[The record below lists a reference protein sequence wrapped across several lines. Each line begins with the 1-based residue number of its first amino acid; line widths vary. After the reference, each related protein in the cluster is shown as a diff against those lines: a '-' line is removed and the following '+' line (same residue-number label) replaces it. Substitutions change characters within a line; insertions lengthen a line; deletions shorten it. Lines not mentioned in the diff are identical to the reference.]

1 MQIKTFN
8 SFHEEHKKL
17 YNDILSLTY
26 SINDTYPQH
35 STWFKEKFLTGLK
48 NKERIYIVA
57 QDEEGKLAGCV
68 LIKKTEEEKK
78 ICTLFVHPDYRKQG
92 LGGKLMEQTLSELG
106 EHPLITVSD
115 RNIAQLAPLLR
126 KKVFHLSAVKK
137 GAYRPEDTEYY
148 FNDKKADAIKDGL
161 IPVLIQ
167 RMNKLRQR

>member
-1 MQIKTFN
+1 
-8 SFHEEHKKL
+8 
-17 YNDILSLTY
+17 
-26 SINDTYPQH
+26 
-35 STWFKEKFLTGLK
+35 
-48 NKERIYIVA
+48 VA
-57 QDEEGKLAGCV
+57 RDEEGKLAGCV

-126 KKVFHLSAVKK
+126 KKGFHLSAVKK